1 MKLLAQYPDA
11 VAVSLHDLEAEVLTT
26 AAREIEFMALLD
38 PDALGAVTLSGQDL
52 RADLADCRALSP
64 GLAPGNPDH
73 RPLELWGFLRSP
85 APQALEPID
94 GRIADLLQR
103 HTARLPADQRRLAAE
118 SLELGS
124 GPLALL
130 LLIDALRQSAAVLDD
145 EEYETCQLLA
155 QRYLASS
162 RYTSALR
169 SCWGRLGQGRSDQ
182 LRAEAAAAVLP
193 LTGRCLL
200 YLDTVDGR
208 MHVRVP
214 RTRLPD
220 LLATAAVARDSID
233 PLQHRFPAHY
243 RRGLEQLHA
252 DIEVVLRYLDAGP
265 VHRTLWRWGA
275 GR

>member
-130 LLIDALRQSAAVLDD
+130 LLILLRTARTCCAVRARIAQIAA
-145 EEYETCQLLA
+145 
-155 QRYLASS
+155 
-162 RYTSALR
+162 
-169 SCWGRLGQGRSDQ
+169 
-182 LRAEAAAAVLP
+182 
-193 LTGRCLL
+193 
-200 YLDTVDGR
+200 
-208 MHVRVP
+208 
-214 RTRLPD
+214 
-220 LLATAAVARDSID
+220 
-233 PLQHRFPAHY
+233 
-243 RRGLEQLHA
+243 QLHLQLGA
-252 DIEVVLRYLDAGP
+252 
-265 VHRTLWRWGA
+265 WRA
-275 GR
+275 RASPS